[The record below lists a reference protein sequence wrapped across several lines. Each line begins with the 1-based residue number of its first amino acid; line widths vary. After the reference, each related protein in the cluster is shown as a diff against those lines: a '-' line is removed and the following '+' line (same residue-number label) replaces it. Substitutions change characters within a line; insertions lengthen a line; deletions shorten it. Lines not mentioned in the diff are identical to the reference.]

1 MHKIFKCHSTTA
13 TLRFNSLKSLNNQ
26 SLIALGC
33 GKWDY
38 VWQKGNTE
46 RVIHWLYPSEWY
58 DHIPEGYEIVGL
70 SGKIDKFSKDES
82 DDDIR
87 YGCLPYGFIGEEI
100 QIENKETP

>member
-1 MHKIFKCHSTTA
+1 M
-13 TLRFNSLKSLNNQ
+13 KSLNNQ

-33 GKWDY
+33 GKWDF

-46 RVIHWLYPSEWY
+46 RVIHWLYPGEWY
-58 DHIPEGYEIVGL
+58 DHIPEGYEVIGL
-70 SGKIDKFSKDES
+70 SGENYKFAKDES

-100 QIENKETP
+100 QIEEAPCDNSK